1 MNQLLEGYRLQ
12 RLSYYEWRNQATWL
26 QMLAL
31 AGGLACLMGLLSQV
45 KVFLPWT
52 PVPIV
57 AAQLG
62 IILSAVLLG
71 RNWAGIS
78 MIIYVLGGMA
88 GIPWFAGASGGLA
101 VLFSPTSGYLLGYII
116 AAAFMGHCFDNQL
129 KSRKALPLMGII
141 LFAQLV
147 LVYVPGLIYLYLWLG
162 IAGGQDITLANLLY
176 MGFIPFVVGDVIKSL
191 LGAVAA
197 KAVLP
202 GEK

>member
-1 MNQLLEGYRLQ
+1 MTQLLERYRLQ

-26 QMLAL
+26 QMLVL
-31 AGGLACLMGLLSQV
+31 AGGMACLTGILSQV
-45 KVFLPWT
+45 RFFLPWT

-78 MIIYVLGGMA
+78 MVIYVLGGMA

-101 VLFSPTSGYLLGYII
+101 ALFSPTSGYLLGYII

-162 IAGGQDITLANLLY
+162 FSGGQDITLVNLLY
-176 MGFIPFVVGDVIKSL
+176 MGFIPFVAGDVIKSL
-191 LGAVAA
+191 VGAAAA
-197 KAVLP
+197 KAILP
-202 GEK
+202 AKK

>member
-1 MNQLLEGYRLQ
+1 MTQLLERYRLQ

-26 QMLAL
+26 QMLVI

-57 AAQLG
+57 ASQIG
-62 IILSAVLLG
+62 IILAAVLLG
-71 RNWAGIS
+71 NRWAGMS
-78 MIIYVLGGMA
+78 MMIYVLAGIA

-101 VLFSPTSGYLLGYII
+101 ALTSPTSGYLLGYII
-116 AAAFMGHCFDNQL
+116 SAMFMGHLFDNQI
-129 KSRKALPLMGII
+129 KARKALPLTGAI

-147 LVYVPGLIYLYLWLG
+147 LVYVPGLIYLYLWLDV
-162 IAGGQDITLANLLY
+162 AGGQNVTLINLLY

-191 LGAVAA
+191 IGAVAA
-197 KAVLP
+197 KAILP
-202 GEK
+202 MEK